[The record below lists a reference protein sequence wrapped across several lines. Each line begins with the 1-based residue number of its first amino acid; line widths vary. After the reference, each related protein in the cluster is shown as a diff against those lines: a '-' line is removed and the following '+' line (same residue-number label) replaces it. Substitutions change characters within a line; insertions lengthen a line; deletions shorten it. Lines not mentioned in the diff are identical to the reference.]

1 MVARYLKLPLPIHAD
16 NCAAVPI
23 PIQCRLQAADEAC
36 SKAQLALKPT
46 EEKNKTLAMSLSTA
60 EELLEQHTLALR
72 SLASDLGAATA
83 ASAAELGPRELAT
96 GGQRQLCHP
105 PQSDS
110 LCYSCQLEGALIG
123 WYCSRS
129 CPVREGTKHPH
140 QCPPLARGRTLL

>member
-1 MVARYLKLPLPIHAD
+1 
-16 NCAAVPI
+16 
-23 PIQCRLQAADEAC
+23 
-36 SKAQLALKPT
+36 
-46 EEKNKTLAMSLSTA
+46 MSLSTA

-96 GGQRQLCHP
+96 GGQRQLCRP

-110 LCYSCQLEGALIG
+110 LCCSCQLEGALIG

-129 CPVREGTKHPH
+129 CPVREGTKHPISV
-140 QCPPLARGRTLL
+140 LLSLEVALYCNPMYADNCICYTNNSMHIPFL